1 MQGIQIN
8 QVSVDAR
15 AMQSDWNKWMLSAYK
30 IQEQSTGDTEP
41 LVDLETVVQ
50 VRVVDESFPADSGSW
65 LLKVH
70 AHDNGQILRG
80 FSGVSLEL
88 MSYWL
93 RKEIKSGLKV
103 SRRRGT
109 AICGE

>member
-1 MQGIQIN
+1 
-8 QVSVDAR
+8 
-15 AMQSDWNKWMLSAYK
+15 MLPTYK

-50 VRVVDESFPADSGSW
+50 MRVVDESFPADSGSW
-65 LLKVH
+65 LLKVY

-109 AICGE
+109 AICGECTEQSIESGFLKN